1 MRADLQGSP
10 TYKPPGSQYLNLAN
24 NENFNATWLSI
35 IGDTMDEILEDVPFH
50 QYGPS
55 SYEHLIRAYANYA
68 GVTPEQVLPAP
79 GSDSLI
85 PLLIST
91 LSERAVVT
99 FDTDFFRYGQFAKVF
114 QRTHVRVP
122 IAEGAAGLI
131 EAANAHQA
139 ELIMFSNPNNP
150 LGITQDRSALV
161 TLLEH
166 VDAYVVIDEAYAEYH
181 GESMVDLVA
190 TYPKLLVMR
199 TLSKGW
205 GLARLRVGFLI
216 ADPLVIQ
223 YLNAIRGP
231 FILSDL
237 NANIATAVLGYAHLM
252 RASVEK
258 TIEAREKFLAF
269 IQAQGLKAHPSGA
282 NFVYIEV
289 PDAKAIAAGALDD
302 GIALAVFGEHGLR
315 ITIGTEAQMTE
326 LEQSLAKHLSRV
338 K

>member
-10 TYKPPGSQYLNLAN
+10 LYKPPGSQYLNLAN
-24 NENFNATWLSI
+24 NENFYTAWLPVM
-35 IGDTMDEILEDVPFH
+35 GDKMEEIVKGVPFH
-50 QYGPS
+50 QYGAS
-55 SYEHLIRAYANYA
+55 SHEALVRAYANYL
-68 GVTPEQVLPAP
+68 GVSPEQVLPAP

-85 PLLIST
+85 PLLISA

-99 FDTDFFRYGQFAKVF
+99 FDVDFFRYGQFAKIL

-131 EAANAHQA
+131 KASRAHEA

-150 LGITQDRSALV
+150 LGIARDRSELV

-166 VDAYVVIDEAYAEYH
+166 VDSYVVIDEAYAEYH
-181 GESMVDLVA
+181 GESMVELISK
-190 TYPKLLVMR
+190 YPKLLVMR

-205 GLARLRVGFLI
+205 GLARLRVGFLV
-216 ADPLVIQ
+216 ADDVLIQ

-231 FILSDL
+231 FIMSDL
-237 NANIATAVLGYAHLM
+237 NTSIAAAVLDFEDLM

-258 TIEAREKFLAF
+258 TIQTREKFLSF
-269 IQAQGLKAHPSGA
+269 LQAHRLKAQPSAA
-282 NFVYIEV
+282 NFVYVDV
-289 PDAKAIAAGALDD
+289 PDAKALAAGVLED
-302 GIALAVFGEHGLR
+302 GIALAVFGAHGLR
-315 ITIGTEAQMTE
+315 ITIGTEAQMAD
-326 LEQSLAKHLSRV
+326 LEQSLAKHLAPV

>member
-1 MRADLQGSP
+1 MRADLKGSLM
-10 TYKPPGSQYLNLAN
+10 YRPPGSQYLNLAN
-24 NENFNATWLSI
+24 NENFNAAWLQI
-35 IGDTMDEILEDVPFH
+35 IGDKMDKIIKNVPFH

-55 SYEHLIRAYANYA
+55 SYEHLVDAYANYLGIA
-68 GVTPEQVLPAP
+68 TEQILPAP

-99 FDTDFFRYGQFAKVF
+99 FDVDFFRYGQFAKVL
-114 QRTHVRVP
+114 QREHIRVP
-122 IAEGAAGLI
+122 ITDGVEGLVEVAK
-131 EAANAHQA
+131 AHEA

-161 TLLEH
+161 TLLEQ

-181 GESMVDLVA
+181 GESMVDLITA
-190 TYPKLLVMR
+190 YPKLLVMR

-216 ADPLVIQ
+216 ADPALIQ
-223 YLNAIRGP
+223 YVGAIRGP
-231 FILSDL
+231 FIMSDL
-237 NANIATAVLGYAHLM
+237 NANIAAAVLGYEDLM
-252 RASVEK
+252 RESVEK
-258 TIEAREKFLAF
+258 TIAAREKFLAF
-269 IQAQGLKAHPSGA
+269 LQAHQLKAHPSGA
-282 NFVYIEV
+282 NFVYVEV
-289 PDAKAIAAGALDD
+289 PDAKAIAAGALED

-315 ITIGTEAQMTE
+315 ITIGTEAQMAD
-326 LEQSLAKHLSRV
+326 LEKSLAKHLPGV